1 MNTLERR
8 SLLATTPNPDPKLDY
23 VTALKGTIPPGEEGG
38 ETTIAL
44 RYVPDK
50 LILDPAAFGRYLE
63 ALKGPQWGSLEE
75 VAVIILNDI
84 NNEVVARWV
93 QVSASAPDGAHAGV
107 AEHGVL
113 VEDRQPR
120 WDNPALLSRL
130 RRG

>member
-1 MNTLERR
+1 MDILERR
-8 SLLATTPNPDPKLDY
+8 SLIATMPNPDSRLDY
-23 VTALKGTIPPGEEGG
+23 VTALKGTIPPGEEGW

-50 LILDPAAFGRYLE
+50 LIIEPAAFGRYLE
-63 ALKGPQWGSLEE
+63 ALKGPKRGSLEE
-75 VAVIILNDI
+75 VAVTVLNDI

-93 QVSASAPDGAHAGV
+93 QVSASAPGGAHPGV
-107 AEHGVL
+107 AEHGVM